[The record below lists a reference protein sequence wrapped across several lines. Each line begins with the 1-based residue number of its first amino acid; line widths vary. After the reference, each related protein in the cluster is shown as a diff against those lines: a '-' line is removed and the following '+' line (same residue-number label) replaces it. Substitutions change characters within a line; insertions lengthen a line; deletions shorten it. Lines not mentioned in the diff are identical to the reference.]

1 MKRGREEEKKRR
13 KRRKRRKEN
22 SLTDVW
28 IDHQKTLFVVL
39 YDKIQPSLRVWFA
52 AMLWGMSY

>member
-1 MKRGREEEKKRR
+1 MDEERKRRREEEKKRR

-28 IDHQKTLFVVL
+28 IDHQKPFCC
-39 YDKIQPSLRVWFA
+39 SLRQNSA
-52 AMLWGMSY
+52 